1 MANFLTTKQTSP
13 LRGEVVVPADKSISH
28 RSLIL
33 GALTRGKL
41 KITNF
46 LTSEDCK
53 RTLEIIKA
61 VGGIVEFEGENTLY
75 LDATKCFQAP
85 SCVLDCGNSG
95 TTMRLISGLFASQ
108 NFEVEL
114 IGDPSLSK
122 RPMKRI
128 IEPLE
133 AMGASISSNGFKAPL
148 KISGGNLKSIEY
160 ESKIASA
167 QVKSCLI
174 IASLMSG
181 NSLTY
186 YEPTLSRNH
195 TELMLEYF
203 GAKIKTQKLNSKV
216 KIEITPSNLEA
227 KDIEVAGDISSAT
240 FYMIMALIVPNS
252 EILLKNVG
260 INQTRSGVID
270 VLVDMGADIQIL
282 NKRVVSNEEVGDILV
297 KYSGNLSAT
306 TISGDIIPRLIDELP
321 ALALLLTQANG
332 ESVVAD
338 ASDLRNK
345 ESDRIKEIVNS
356 LSQIGANI
364 EETKDGFKIIGKSEL
379 QGGAKL
385 KTNLDHR
392 LAMTYFMAGLIS
404 KNPIEIED
412 FDCHKTS
419 FPQFLEIFES
429 LKK

>member
-1 MANFLTTKQTSP
+1 MANFLTIKQTSP

-46 LTSEDCK
+46 LMSEDCQ

-61 VGGIVEFEGENTLY
+61 VGGIVEFVDENTLI
-75 LDATKCFQAP
+75 LDASNCFRAP
-85 SCVLDCGNSG
+85 NKPLDCGNSG

-108 NFEVEL
+108 DFEVEL
-114 IGDPSLSK
+114 FGDPSLSK
-122 RPMKRI
+122 RPMRRI
-128 IEPLE
+128 IEPLR
-133 AMGASISSNGFKAPL
+133 AMGANIESNEFKAPL
-148 KISGGNLKSIEY
+148 KISGGNLKPIEF

-186 YEPTLSRNH
+186 FEPTLSRNH
-195 TELMLEYF
+195 TERMLEFF
-203 GAKIKTQKLNSKV
+203 GAEIKTEKLTDKV
-216 KIEITPSNLEA
+216 KIEIKTSSLKA
-227 KDIEVAGDISSAT
+227 QDIEVVGDISSAT

-260 INQTRSGVID
+260 INPTRSGIID
-270 VLVDMGADIQIL
+270 VLENMGANIQIL
-282 NKRVVSNEEVGDILV
+282 NKRLTSNEEVGDILV
-297 KYSGNLSAT
+297 RYTENLKAT

-321 ALALLLTQANG
+321 ALALLLTQAEG
-332 ESVVAD
+332 ESVVKD
-338 ASDLRNK
+338 AQDLRNK

-364 EETKDGFKIIGKSEL
+364 EETEDGFKILGKTTL
-379 QGGAKL
+379 KGGAKL

-404 KNPIEIED
+404 QNPIEIED